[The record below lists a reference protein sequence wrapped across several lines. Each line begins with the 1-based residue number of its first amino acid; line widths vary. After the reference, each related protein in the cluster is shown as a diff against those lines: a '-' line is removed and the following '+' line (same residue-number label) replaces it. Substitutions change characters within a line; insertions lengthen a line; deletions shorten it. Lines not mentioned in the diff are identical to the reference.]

1 MEYIEINNK
10 KVKVHTIHTLVVGSG
25 ASGFNAV
32 LSLYDEG
39 ITDVALISEG
49 INMGTSRNTGS
60 DKQTYYKLGMCGAA
74 DSPAD
79 MAHDLFD
86 GGCVDGDIAYAEAA
100 NSVRC
105 FMRLADLGVKFP
117 TNSYGE
123 YVGYK
128 TDHDKRSRATSAG
141 PLTSRMMTESLQAAV
156 EERNIP
162 IFDNLFA
169 VKILKDGERARGLI
183 ALDKK
188 NRSEAVVFG
197 FENIVLATGGPA
209 GMYAD
214 SVYPE
219 CHHGATGL
227 ALEAG
232 ALGKNLTEWQYGIAS
247 THPRWNVSG
256 TYMQVLPRIVSID
269 EKGVEREFVADY
281 FQNIGKALSMIFRK
295 GYEWPFDCNKAKNGS
310 SVIDLL
316 VWYEKSVL
324 GRRIY
329 LDYTKNPCGI
339 TELDYAELDGEAYEY
354 LKNAEACF
362 GKPID
367 RLKHMNMPAYELY
380 LSRGVDL
387 EKEKLEIALC
397 AQHNNGGIS
406 VDKWWKTCVDG
417 LFVVGEAAGTHGVK
431 RPGGSALN
439 AGQVGSLRAAQYIAA
454 HYEDKK
460 ISHKEL
466 AMLAVSELDVLNEEK
481 NRILSDSS
489 NADKLRLKFTKAMS
503 EAAGAIRNKEKICRL
518 ASEAA
523 LYRENFAGNVRVS
536 SANDIY
542 KAYLVRDI
550 LVSQSAYLGAMFD
563 YMEEGGASRGS
574 AIYLDSVSSFESLFG
589 FKDADKALLSK
600 VQETRCNEGSQEYFW
615 RDVRP
620 LPEGGGVFE
629 TVWREYRE
637 KKVFDR

>member
-1 MEYIEINNK
+1 MEYIKIGNK
-10 KVKVHTIHTLVVGSG
+10 QIKTHTVHTLVVGSG
-25 ASGFNAV
+25 AAGFNAA

-39 ITDVALISEG
+39 VCDVAVVCEG
-49 INMGTSRNTGS
+49 INTGTSRNTGS
-60 DKQTYYKLGMCGAA
+60 DKQTYYKLGMSGEP
-74 DSPAD
+74 DSPRD
-79 MAHDLFD
+79 MARDIFD

-117 TNSYGE
+117 TNSFGE

-141 PLTSRMMTESLQAAV
+141 PLTSKMMTECLQDAV
-156 EERNIP
+156 EKLHIP

-169 VKILKDGERARGLI
+169 IKVLKDGEKAIGLI

-188 NRSEAVVFG
+188 NNCEPVVFG
-197 FENIVLATGGPA
+197 FENLILATGGPA

-219 CHHGATGL
+219 CHHGSAGL
-227 ALEAG
+227 AFEAG

-256 TYMQVLPRIVSID
+256 TYMQVLPRMVSVD
-269 EKGVEREFVADY
+269 ENGIEREFVSDW
-281 FQNIGKALSMIFRK
+281 FKDVGKALSMIFRK
-295 GYEWPFDCNKAKNGS
+295 GYEWPFDCSKAKDGS
-310 SVIDLL
+310 SIIDLL

-324 GRRIY
+324 GRKIY
-329 LDYTKNPCGI
+329 LDYRQNPSGV
-339 TELDYAELDGEAYEY
+339 ENLDYSMLDGEAYDY
-354 LKNAEACF
+354 LDKAEACF

-367 RLKHMNMPAYELY
+367 RLKYMNMPAYELY

-387 EKEKLEIALC
+387 EKEMLEIALC

-406 VDKWWKTCVDG
+406 VDKWWQTCVEG

-454 HYEDKK
+454 HCKSKK
-460 ISHKEL
+460 ISAEGISKFALPVLEKL
-466 AMLAVSELDVLNEEK
+466 EEERKIIVSDK
-481 NRILSDSS
+481 S
-489 NADKLRLKFTKAMS
+489 NADFLRAKFAKAMS
-503 EAAGAIRNKEKICRL
+503 EVAGAIRNKKKIERL
-518 ASEAA
+518 ASEVT
-523 LYRENFAGNVRVS
+523 LYKDNFVGNVTVS
-536 SANDIY
+536 SESELY
-542 KAYLVRDI
+542 KAYLLRDM
-550 LVSQSAYLGAMFD
+550 LVSQSVYLGAMFD
-563 YMEEGGASRGS
+563 YMAEGGASRGS
-574 AIYLDSVSSFESLFG
+574 AIYLENVSDFVSLLE
-589 FKDADKALLSK
+589 FKDADEALLSK
-600 VQETRCNEGSQEYFW
+600 VQEIKYNGNTQEYSW

-620 LPEGGGVFE
+620 LPDGGGVFE
-629 TVWREYRE
+629 TVWRNYRE
-637 KKVFDR
+637 KKIFE